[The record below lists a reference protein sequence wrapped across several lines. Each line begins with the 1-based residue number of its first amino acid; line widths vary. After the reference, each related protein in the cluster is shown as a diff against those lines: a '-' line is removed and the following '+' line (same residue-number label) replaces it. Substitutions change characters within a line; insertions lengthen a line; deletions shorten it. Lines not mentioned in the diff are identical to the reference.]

1 MPIDETSPTSGPDSS
16 SSPSERQQRLGL
28 ILLCSVAFIAVVNG
42 NMINVALPFIGHHFE
57 VSEGTYG
64 WLVTGFSLTF
74 GVFSAVHGRLASR
87 VGLRRLYALGV
98 IVLGLTSILLAL
110 TPTIEIAIGLR
121 VLQGAGSAAMPTLA
135 TVILARLY
143 AQDGRGAAMGWFLGS
158 IGVAA
163 SIGPFLGGVLVEFGG
178 WRLVFASTSVVLL
191 MVPLI
196 FSVLPDFLD
205 DQDARTF
212 DLVGA
217 ALMGFGVT
225 ALLYAFNLLERLG
238 PGLEVASALA
248 IGLGLM
254 ALLGWWLPRQD
265 DPFIA
270 PDIFADRRYL
280 FGSILA
286 FLANAARFGT
296 IVLVPIFLVEV
307 NQVSPL
313 VVGLVLFP
321 GALAVA
327 LISPLSGRIGDSHGA
342 RIPVTWGILLVI
354 AGSLVTAAT
363 TGAHP
368 IGAAAGMGLFGLG
381 FALIQ
386 SPLLSA
392 TTQILPERHAGTGTG
407 VFMMIY
413 FLGGGTGVALSV
425 TAVELQARDATSW
438 IGLVDPG
445 AAVYSN
451 AVLVLAV
458 LGISSLFLTPALPGL
473 NPKPS
478 S

>member
-1 MPIDETSPTSGPDSS
+1 MNQPSSAPPTPT
-16 SSPSERQQRLGL
+16 PRQQRLGL
-28 ILLCSVAFIAVVNG
+28 ILLCAVAFIAVVNG
-42 NMINVALPFIGHHFE
+42 NMVNVALPFIGHYFE

-87 VGLRRLYALGV
+87 VGVRRLYALGV

-110 TPTIEIAIGLR
+110 TPTIEIAIALR

-143 AQDGRGAAMGWFLGS
+143 VDEGRGTAMGWFLGA

-163 SIGPFLGGVLVEFGG
+163 SIGPFLGGILVEIGG
-178 WRLVFASTSVVLL
+178 WRLVFASTSIVLF
-191 MVPLI
+191 MTPLI
-196 FSVLPDFLD
+196 FSILPEHLD
-205 DQDARTF
+205 RQDSRPF
-212 DLVGA
+212 DLIGA
-217 ALMGFGVT
+217 ILMGLGVT

-238 PGLEVASALA
+238 PGLEVGLA
-248 IGLGLM
+248 VAAGLFLM
-254 ALLGWWLPRQD
+254 ALLLVWLPRQK
-265 DPFIA
+265 DPFID
-270 PDIFADRRYL
+270 PDIFADPRYSL
-280 FGSILA
+280 SALLA

-313 VVGLVLFP
+313 VVGFVLFP
-321 GALAVA
+321 GALAIA
-327 LISPLSGRIGDSHGA
+327 LLSPLSGRIGDTRGA

-368 IGAAAGMGLFGLG
+368 VGPAVGMGLFGLG
-381 FALIQ
+381 FAFIQ

-438 IGLVDPG
+438 LDLVDPG
-445 AAVYSN
+445 GAIYSN

-458 LGISSLFLTPALPGL
+458 LGILSLLLTPAVPGL
-473 NPKPS
+473 DPKPRAS
-478 S
+478 E